1 MNGIPAGPCG
11 AVEWVV
17 TEERRG
23 DRDRGGGRRAKW
35 WAWYGGIA
43 WGPRFF
49 VFTAVP
55 ASVLIAVRLVHAPA
69 LGFANAVTLLV
80 LTLSAWVGIAGAI
93 ADLSTLEF
101 CIRDDA
107 ALEALCWYTPEFSPL
122 WQPFVDFP
130 SLSWRT
136 ATVAGYCV
144 LVFVYLAV
152 PPTAELVRSV
162 RGLPWAAWA
171 SGWRI

>member
-1 MNGIPAGPCG
+1 MIRPSRKSFSFG
-11 AVEWVV
+11 
-17 TEERRG
+17 
-23 DRDRGGGRRAKW
+23 
-35 WAWYGGIA
+35 
-43 WGPRFF
+43 
-49 VFTAVP
+49 
-55 ASVLIAVRLVHAPA
+55 
-69 LGFANAVTLLV
+69 NAVTLLV
-80 LTLSAWVGIAGAI
+80 LTLSAWVGIAGTI

-136 ATVAGYCV
+136 ATVAGYC
-144 LVFVYLAV
+144 LFVFVYLAV
-152 PPTAELVRSV
+152 PPNAELVRSV

-171 SGWRI
+171 SGWRM